1 MMNRPFLLIILLMC
15 SLHLVGQ
22 PDKVRTHLEN
32 SYTGVKKSWDSATKA
47 INEIQKCHLS
57 TSLNDLQMNAG
68 KAKIETDESVLQA
81 KEAVFEADG
90 IVGEAGNLNWRAI
103 EDGANK
109 AKTCFRKACA
119 KFDDA
124 SSNLASASGEESSA
138 LAIDYLNNAI
148 NDIEKGMKYLKKGS
162 DLLTETFSQSGR
174 SK

>member
-1 MMNRPFLLIILLMC
+1 MMC
-15 SLHLVGQ
+15 SMHLFGQ

-32 SYTGVKKSWDSATKA
+32 SYAGVKKSWDSANKA

-57 TSLNDLQMNAG
+57 TSLNDLQLNAG
-68 KAKIETDESVLQA
+68 KAKTEMDEAVLQA
-81 KEAVFEADG
+81 KEAGFEADG
-90 IVGEAGNLNWRAI
+90 IVGEAGNLNWHTI

-109 AKTCFRKACA
+109 AITCFRKASA

-124 SSNLASASGEESSA
+124 SSNLASAYGEESSA

-148 NDIEKGMKYLKKGS
+148 SDIEKGMSYLKKGS
-162 DLLTETFSQSGR
+162 DLLTETFNQSGR